1 MYCGTL
7 TKEMLLHWG
16 IKDIKQLED
25 GTWLIK
31 RIWYRS
37 YHGKNS
43 FVEKTI
49 QVSQAPRKHTYA
61 DTKYYPVVNFSFNR
75 KPISITLNRLLYA
88 WFEGPIPEGLC
99 VGPDYDNPGKLKL
112 KTVEEAQADRYLVN
126 DKIKNQWF
134 YIYGRK

>member
-1 MYCGTL
+1 M
-7 TKEMLLHWG
+7 
-16 IKDIKQLED
+16 
-25 GTWLIK
+25 IK
-31 RIWYRS
+31 RIWYQS

-43 FVEKTI
+43 FVEKII

-61 DTKYYPVVNFSFNR
+61 ETKYYPVVNFSFNR